1 MQTVAGEEHF
11 YFRELKKEIYFS
23 ARYLPSSFTKG
34 LMSEKIAFTPE
45 TISNFP
51 SLAAAFYDIAF
62 TVPERV
68 VYRQA
73 VISDGDQDSVPRQ
86 WVSRTYAEVRERV
99 KRMAHFLKAT
109 GVKRGD
115 RVAIL
120 SSSRPEWMESDLAT
134 LTLGGVAVSIYQSL
148 PAEDVGYILFD
159 SGADV
164 VFAENQEQ
172 IDKLLELLGGP
183 IPIPGTEE
191 RDETQAQV
199 GLNKIIAFE
208 AVSAHPLVV
217 QYDEIVREGETADLE
232 TYQGLNKEDLAALVY
247 TSGTTGPPKGVMQTH
262 GNHLANVRQAWQ
274 SSLCGHDSSIMLFLP
289 LAHSFAKLMGYLGF
303 LTPASVCFP
312 GVADTKTSKIHPE
325 SVTKDIREAGATIV
339 PVVPRLLE
347 KMQAGVEQK
356 KNVGGVGGA
365 IVKLVLWGASETYQA
380 KLAGKAPSILAM
392 IAYQATAGIRAKI
405 KAKLFGA
412 NFKYSISGGA
422 KLNPQTARFFDAL
435 GIEILEGY
443 GLTETCVAT
452 NVNRFG
458 SKKIGTVGPL
468 LAEDIEL
475 RLEDDGEI
483 VFRGPNIAKGYYN
496 REAATKSSWDE
507 DGWFHTGDLG
517 AVDDDG
523 YLSIVGRKKEIL
535 VTSYGKNIAPEDI
548 EASVKSTPYVSQVV
562 LLGDGRPFITALL
575 TVDVL
580 AVGAWAKK
588 MGITEPVSTLIQ
600 GSRVKDLIWK
610 DIEKVN
616 EELAHHESIK
626 KIAIA
631 PEEFTVE
638 NGILTPTFK
647 VKRRVVMEEY
657 AELIEEMYRS

>member
-1 MQTVAGEEHF
+1 
-11 YFRELKKEIYFS
+11 
-23 ARYLPSSFTKG
+23 
-34 LMSEKIAFTPE
+34 MSEKIAFTPQ

-62 TVPERV
+62 TVPDRV

-73 VISDGDQDSVPRQ
+73 QISDGDQESLPRS
-86 WVSRTYAEVRERV
+86 WSSRTYGEVRDRV
-99 KRMAHFLKAT
+99 KRMAHYLKSL

-120 SSSRPEWMESDLAT
+120 SSSRPEWMESDLAA
-134 LTLGGVAVSIYQSL
+134 LTLGGVVVSIYQSL

-172 IDKLLELLGGP
+172 VDKLLELLGGP

-191 RDETQAQV
+191 RDETQAQI
-199 GLNKIIAFE
+199 GIRKIIAFE
-208 AVSAHPLVV
+208 EVRVHALVS
-217 QYDEIVREGETADLE
+217 QYDGIVREGETADLE

-262 GNHLANVRQAWQ
+262 GNHLANVRQAWE

-312 GVADTKTSKIHPE
+312 GVADKKTSKIAPE

-356 KNVGGVGGA
+356 KNAPGLAGA
-365 IVKLVLWGASETYQA
+365 IIRLVLWGAGEVYQA
-380 KLAGKAPSILAM
+380 KQLGKGPSILAM
-392 IAYQATAGIRAKI
+392 IAYQGTAGIRAKI
-405 KAKLFGA
+405 RAKLFGE
-412 NFKYSISGGA
+412 NFRYCISGGA
-422 KLNPQTARFFDAL
+422 KLNPQTGRFFDAL

-458 SKKIGTVGPL
+458 SKKIGSVGPV
-468 LAEDIEL
+468 LADDIKL
-475 RLEDDGEI
+475 RIAEDGEI
-483 VFRGPNIAKGYYN
+483 LYRGPNIAKGYYN
-496 REAATKSSWDE
+496 REAATKASWDD

-517 AVDDDG
+517 AVDQDG

-548 EASVKSTPYVSQVV
+548 EASIKSTPYVSQVV
-562 LLGDGRPFITALL
+562 LLGDGRPYITALV
-575 TVDVL
+575 TVDVP
-580 AVGAWAKK
+580 AVEAWAKK
-588 MGITEPVSTLIQ
+588 MGITEPVSTLVQ
-600 GSRVKDLIWK
+600 GTRVRDLIWK
-610 DIEKVN
+610 DIEKIN
-616 EELAHHESIK
+616 EDLAHHESIK

-647 VKRRVVMEEY
+647 VKRRVVMEQYGEM
-657 AELIEEMYRS
+657 IEGMYSS